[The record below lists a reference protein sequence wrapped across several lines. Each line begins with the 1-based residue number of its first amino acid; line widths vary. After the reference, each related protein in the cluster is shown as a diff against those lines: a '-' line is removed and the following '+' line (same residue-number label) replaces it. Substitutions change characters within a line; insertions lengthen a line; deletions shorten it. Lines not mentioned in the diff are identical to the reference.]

1 MYTLEVLHS
10 LGAQLKHEWDALT
23 HPDFPFADFDH
34 LHALEVTGCAG
45 PDMGWLPVY
54 LLLRDDDS
62 KLVAASYCYV
72 KSHGYGEFIF
82 DHAWN
87 QAYARAGVDY
97 YPKLVSA
104 VPYTPA
110 TGPKVLVAPSA
121 DRETLEPLMAEEL
134 KVIARRVGCSSVHS
148 LFLPSEDLKNYQS
161 KGYLLRH
168 SYQYHWFN
176 KGYGSFDDFLNAL
189 KSKRRR
195 QVQLERRGLLANAD
209 VQFVTKS
216 GAAMTEADADLMAR
230 LYLDTNEKW
239 GSIPCLSRDFFRM
252 IFSTM
257 AERIVL
263 FVANQSGEP
272 FAAALNFVKGK
283 KMYGRYW
290 GTLRDVKFLHFEL
303 CYYQAIEHCI
313 QNGLS
318 VYEAGAQGEH
328 KIPRGFVPTLT
339 YSCHFIDDSNFERPI
354 ERFIDQEKRL
364 IEEQF
369 KEWEQHLPYA

>member
-1 MYTLEVLHS
+1 
-10 LGAQLKHEWDALT
+10 
-23 HPDFPFADFDH
+23 
-34 LHALEVTGCAG
+34 
-45 PDMGWLPVY
+45 
-54 LLLRDDDS
+54 
-62 KLVAASYCYV
+62 
-72 KSHGYGEFIF
+72 
-82 DHAWN
+82 
-87 QAYARAGVDY
+87 
-97 YPKLVSA
+97 
-104 VPYTPA
+104 
-110 TGPKVLVAPSA
+110 
-121 DRETLEPLMAEEL
+121 MAEEL

-148 LFLPSEDLKNYQS
+148 LFLPSEHLKNYQS

-168 SYQYHWFN
+168 SYQYHWYN
-176 KGYGSFDDFLNAL
+176 KGYGSFDEFLSAL

-195 QVQLERRGLLANAD
+195 QVQLERRGLLANTDIQLVA
-209 VQFVTKS
+209 KS
-216 GAAMTEADADLMAR
+216 GAALTEADADLMAR

-252 IFSTM
+252 IFATM

-263 FVANQSGEP
+263 FVATQSGEP
-272 FAAALNFVKGK
+272 IAAALNFVKGK

-303 CYYQAIEHCI
+303 CYYQAIEYCI
-313 QNGLS
+313 QNELS

-354 ERFIDQEKRL
+354 ERFIEQEKRL

-369 KEWEQHLPYA
+369 KEWEQHLPYAENL